1 MLKKYMIININ
12 LEKEKIWPIF
22 CMSVNKYNIEK
33 MTKIIIRNMVS
44 KKKQIISLNG
54 YGILYCW

>member
-44 KKKQIISLNG
+44 KKKTNN
-54 YGILYCW
+54 